1 MIHQHFQSPWVAP
14 FDESVKAELSVTKN
28 DPPFTS
34 FQLATID
41 SETGYPQNRTLVYRG
56 WLFDNKDS
64 SVLTFATDKRM
75 SKYKELLHND
85 KCEAV
90 FYFSRIKKQFR
101 LRARAR
107 VIDEQNPPLDLINV
121 LNQEEET
128 ERQISTDITQEL
140 NRQWSNLSKSLKKS
154 FKKPPPKSVMSDEN
168 AKLISSIHRG
178 VDGKN
183 IDYGLKNFALVGL
196 FIDYVDYYDL
206 EKDKRFIYQLDEN
219 HQWFEQEVCP

>member
-1 MIHQHFQSPWVAP
+1 MIHQHFQPPWVAP

-90 FYFSRIKKQFR
+90 FYFSRIK
-101 LRARAR
+101 A
-107 VIDEQNPPLDLINV
+107 
-121 LNQEEET
+121 
-128 ERQISTDITQEL
+128 IST
-140 NRQWSNLSKSLKKS
+140 SCSSKG
-154 FKKPPPKSVMSDEN
+154 N
-168 AKLISSIHRG
+168 
-178 VDGKN
+178 
-183 IDYGLKNFALVGL
+183 
-196 FIDYVDYYDL
+196 
-206 EKDKRFIYQLDEN
+206 
-219 HQWFEQEVCP
+219 